1 MNDLVPCVV
10 YMVDMWLWMFIMRVS
25 RWVFVSRQMDMMG
38 FHAADFSSLLLF
50 KVSSL
55 LRFPRV
61 FRYAAYA
68 CVAVFVAVALAM
80 GVVSQLLPVVERHPQ
95 QVADWLSVRAGQPV
109 RFDTL
114 STSWT
119 QRGPLLRLQGYVSV
133 RRVRWGLGK

>member
-1 MNDLVPCVV
+1 
-10 YMVDMWLWMFIMRVS
+10 MRPI
-25 RWVFVSRQMDMMG
+25 
-38 FHAADFSSLLLF
+38 FSSLLLF

-109 RFDTL
+109 RFDTIEYIL
-114 STSWT
+114 DAARSIAAFAGGTYRSA
-119 QRGPLLRLQGYVSV
+119 G
-133 RRVRWGLGK
+133 